1 LSPLTISGIA
11 FACIL
16 GGTLLGMLV
25 RRWLPAH
32 HLDGES
38 KDAVKLG
45 LALIGTLTAL
55 VLGLLVAS
63 AKGTYDTQNST
74 VKELS
79 AKIILLDRAL
89 ALYGPETKEAREL
102 LRRVVELL
110 RERLWPED
118 SARSG
123 DLSLGEAR
131 TEMEQFYGKLANLSP
146 QNDDAKRALKA
157 RAMDLT
163 ADVAATRLRLYAQR
177 DSSIPN
183 TLLVV
188 LVVWLTVLYAG
199 YGMLAPRNPTVLA
212 VLVVCVLSVAGAL
225 FLILELG
232 RPFEGV
238 LRISS
243 GPVRDALEQIGK

>member
-25 RRWLPAH
+25 RRFLPSH

-146 QNDDAKRALKA
+146 EKDAQRALKA
-157 RAMDLT
+157 RALDLT

-177 DSSIPN
+177 DSSIPT
-183 TLLVV
+183 TLLAV

-199 YGMLAPRNPTVLA
+199 YGMLAPRNPTVIA

-243 GPVRDALEQIGK
+243 GPIRDALEQIGK